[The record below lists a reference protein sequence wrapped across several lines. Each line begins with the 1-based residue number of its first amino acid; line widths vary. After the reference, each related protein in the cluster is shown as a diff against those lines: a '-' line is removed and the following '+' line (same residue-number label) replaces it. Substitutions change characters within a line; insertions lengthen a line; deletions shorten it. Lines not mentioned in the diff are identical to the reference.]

1 VRYAVIT
8 FTSRPGGTVRTFN
21 TLREAALAAEDEWN
35 RVGGGARG
43 YVMVIDVQNDRVITS
58 IAELDRARAS

>member
-1 VRYAVIT
+1 VR
-8 FTSRPGGTVRTFN
+8 SFN
-21 TLREAALAAEDEWN
+21 TLLEAALAAEDEWN